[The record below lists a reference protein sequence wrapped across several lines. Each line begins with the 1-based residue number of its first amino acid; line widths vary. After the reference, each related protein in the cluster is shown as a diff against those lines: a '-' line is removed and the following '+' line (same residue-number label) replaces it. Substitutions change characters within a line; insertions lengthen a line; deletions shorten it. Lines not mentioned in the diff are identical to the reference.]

1 MRPMALLLMVFILP
15 IDSCTLG
22 TWIVGDSDA
31 APADRNYPTYN
42 YSAYYRSFDNPWI
55 GRSRDELVDALGP
68 PDFIYEARPRFT
80 DYWEAGFPAYTY
92 VYAGQDDS
100 IGHCIDAFVV
110 DEPTQTVIKYYCR

>member
-22 TWIVGDSDA
+22 TWIVGDSEA
-31 APADRNYPTYN
+31 GPADHNYPAYN
-42 YSAYYRSFDNPWI
+42 YSAYYRSFDNPWV

-80 DYWEAGFPAYTY
+80 DYWEAGIPAYTY
-92 VYAGQDDS
+92 VYAGRDES
-100 IGHCIDAFVV
+100 IGRCIDAFVV